1 MNFGVFI
8 AFCGFT
14 ATELAS
20 GISVCSPLRII
31 IFTQTLP
38 GTLLLKFSVNL
49 RNLRETLCAGCWGFQ
64 EGSVHASEKTTI
76 KFRFSPSLS

>member
-38 GTLLLKFSVNL
+38 GTLLLKFIVNL
-49 RNLRETLCAGCWGFQ
+49 RNLRKTLSGFARVL
-64 EGSVHASEKTTI
+64 G
-76 KFRFSPSLS
+76 LSGRER